1 MSAFLSF
8 PTRSAITPFFPLFA
22 IEDGFIC
29 EWFMNEF
36 QCDFFSYFFCGGV
49 RHFMPTHVI
58 IITTRVF
65 MSGDEKRAFFFC
77 LSSNSHSF
85 LFYFV
90 ITIFCFMLAEARRL
104 MLSWV
109 RGHQVIFPAIRCVL
123 RTLNE
128 GAGSFCW
135 PDFSKKPLFCIIGEP
150 RG

>member
-1 MSAFLSF
+1 
-8 PTRSAITPFFPLFA
+8 
-22 IEDGFIC
+22 
-29 EWFMNEF
+29 MNEF

-104 MLSWV
+104 MLS
-109 RGHQVIFPAIRCVL
+109 
-123 RTLNE
+123 
-128 GAGSFCW
+128 
-135 PDFSKKPLFCIIGEP
+135 
-150 RG
+150 